1 MRNIILALTAIIA
14 VILIALSF
22 QNNTQTVS
30 NSVKQSV
37 KREKKEPKKD
47 IEVVYINK
55 NSNQNN
61 QNKEKSVK
69 KEYETNTY
77 SEKEEDIN
85 LPPEQQKLASMIKSN
100 QYIPADDRVYQ
111 SEDGEYEAKV
121 YIPKPQTTKEAE
133 LLPPSIPRMINIF
146 TPSGSVMPIVLTKRV
161 KNHHIIVKFKDKDSG
176 NVEYKKV
183 DTDSNANNDE
193 TQSTPPLPP
202 AIK

>member
-121 YIPKPQTTKEAE
+121 FIPKPTKDQSM
-133 LLPPSIPRMINIF
+133 LPPSIPRIVEINS
-146 TPSGSVMPIVLTKRV
+146 PSGAVVQIPVSNPSV
-161 KNHHIIVKFKDKDSG
+161 KNKIIIKFKNKNTG
-176 NVEYKKV
+176 RVEYSKANVNSNV
-183 DTDSNANNDE
+183 DTS
-193 TQSTPPLPP
+193 TQVIPPPPP
-202 AIK
+202 ALK